1 MDYAGDKKCL
11 SFHPPEW
18 KIGRTLQF
26 IVFQLS
32 QRQCAESSEAHD
44 IRLVVNISSKSWS
57 SLVSFIVSHC
67 CERPWPSIC
76 TKTILK
82 ASILITSSHIH
93 IWSGH
98 IGLSRAEVPLQDAD
112 IATLEYTGINYAEY
126 MTPEKTIY
134 TICYKNIHINM
145 KNFNTDHASL
155 YLYTQASRRNACDI
169 NACNVGGLCLY
180 SETMRQ

>member
-57 SLVSFIVSHC
+57 SLASFIVNHC

-82 ASILITSSHIH
+82 ASDISHVFPYIQSSTAPVTLLYRHH
-93 IWSGH
+93 KQQ
-98 IGLSRAEVPLQDAD
+98 RALGVYRLQDA
-112 IATLEYTGINYAEY
+112 EY
-126 MTPEKTIY
+126 MKLENTIY
-134 TICYKNIHINM
+134 IICSKNLNISIWKSNVLR
-145 KNFNTDHASL
+145 DHDPQ
-155 YLYTQASRRNACDI
+155 YVQKPFSRRPFLSLPATSIYDQD
-169 NACNVGGLCLY
+169 
-180 SETMRQ
+180 T